1 MADQAS
7 GSVAAGVRGLLLRA
21 GVMVGSAILLW
32 VTLLVLA
39 ALAMEL
45 WFPDQMCRFH
55 PTARVAI
62 DEDRDHGWLP
72 ERLPAWAI
80 DVSECHNLDNNL
92 VWISFRVTPD
102 SLPALSAPATNRSS
116 GGVTVRPPRGEEM
129 AWPSWLAG
137 PVNLSRTEARGYALH
152 VDDTPHGSGVGW
164 WWIPTSGEG
173 LVYYTN
179 AGSLR

>member
-7 GSVAAGVRGLLLRA
+7 GSVAPGVRGLLLRA
-21 GVMVGSAILLW
+21 GVMVASVALLC
-32 VTLLVLA
+32 VALLVLA
-39 ALAMEL
+39 ALAMEF

-55 PTARVAI
+55 PTARAAI
-62 DEDRDHGWLP
+62 AEDRGRGWLP
-72 ERLPAWAI
+72 KRLPAWAI

-102 SLPALSAPATNRSS
+102 SLPALKAPATNRSS
-116 GGVTVRPPRGEEM
+116 ENVTVRPPRGEEM

-137 PVNLSRTEARGYALH
+137 PLNLSRTEARGYALH

-164 WWIPTSGEG
+164 WWIPKGGEG

-179 AGSLR
+179 AGSFR